1 MQGNVSAQNRFSS
14 MENRGKLVKIVGVDK
29 IPMMTQNVDA
39 MAGSLVNQGLLV
51 ENSKKTP
58 SSEQL
63 VHEQIQ
69 VADVSMDELVIIDLG
84 GKEATT
90 SCA

>member
-1 MQGNVSAQNRFSS
+1 
-14 MENRGKLVKIVGVDK
+14 
-29 IPMMTQNVDA
+29 MMTQNVDA

-90 SCA
+90 SYLFLVYLHAHLCDHSVCEPKYILPEVSMEET